1 MSNDLSFLRLL
12 IVDDE
17 PAITRLLTMLL
28 ADANVTQVTAA
39 KSGKEARNFL
49 EFRRNEFDIVICDW
63 NMPDLTGLDL
73 LKWVRTQE
81 PKLPFIMVTSRGDLD
96 SVKSAAR
103 HGVSDY
109 LLKPF
114 KREQLHSKLHQQ
126 ARTLIAASGR
136 NKVFVWPT

>member
-1 MSNDLSFLRLL
+1 MANDLSFLRVL

-49 EFRRNEFDIVICDW
+49 EFRRNEVDMVICDW
-63 NMPDLTGLDL
+63 NMPDLTGFDL
-73 LKWVRTQE
+73 LKWVRTQD
-81 PKLPFIMVTSRGDLD
+81 PKMPFIMVTSRGDLD

-126 ARTLIAASGR
+126 LKALAGSGTR